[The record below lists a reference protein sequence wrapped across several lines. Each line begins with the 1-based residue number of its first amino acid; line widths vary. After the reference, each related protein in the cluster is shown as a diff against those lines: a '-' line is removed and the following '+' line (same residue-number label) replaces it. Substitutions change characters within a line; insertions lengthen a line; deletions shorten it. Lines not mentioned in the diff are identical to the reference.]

1 MGGILSGPKAPSPAQ
16 VAPETTAAQQRAE
29 ERALAEERRAQ
40 ASLAARQRVRRAGS
54 RALLSGD
61 RENAELGVTSTL
73 GPT

>member
-1 MGGILSGPKAPSPAQ
+1 MGGILGGPKAPSPAQ

-29 ERALAEERRAQ
+29 ERASAEERRAQ
-40 ASLAARQRVRRAGS
+40 ASLSARRRARRAGS